1 MALFTTDESKPV
13 NIYAMIF
20 LLAVLVLVGFS
31 LGRTMVKM
39 SANDCTPAAEGAA
52 ATPGICR

>member
-1 MALFTTDESKPV
+1 MALFRTDETKPV

-31 LGRTMVKM
+31 VGRTLVKM
-39 SANDCTPAAEGAA
+39 SANDCVSVTQDAVV
-52 ATPGICR
+52 TSGICR

>member
-1 MALFTTDESKPV
+1 MALFNTNDTKSV

-31 LGRTMVKM
+31 LGRTLVKM
-39 SANDCTPAAEGAA
+39 SANDCVSVTQDAAV
-52 ATPGICR
+52 TSGICR

>member
-1 MALFTTDESKPV
+1 MALFRTDETKPV
-13 NIYAMIF
+13 NLYAMIF

-39 SANDCTPAAEGAA
+39 SANDCAPAVEGTT
-52 ATPGICR
+52 ATPGLCR